1 MTGRGKH
8 VGVRYIFQ
16 GCGSGGSYL
25 WVRDAGDDPLH
36 GLVPGGFPEQGGPS
50 DHKKIDAVA
59 SGLKLVAP
67 PFGGGGGGVNVGGG
81 FVVGGVL
88 RLEEEEYV
96 RVVLLIMYLCEEVVQ
111 SLGTWISKRS
121 W

>member
-25 WVRDAGDDPLH
+25 WVRDTGDDPLH

-50 DHKKIDAVA
+50 DHKKIDSVA
-59 SGLKLVAP
+59 SGLKLVEP
-67 PFGGGGGGVNVGGG
+67 PFGGGDGGVNMGGG
-81 FVVGGVL
+81 FVVGGFL

-111 SLGTWISKRS
+111 SLLMWVSKL
-121 W
+121 

>member
-1 MTGRGKH
+1 MSGIFFKVVVQVVLIFGSETRVMTHRMGW
-8 VGVRYIFQ
+8 
-16 GCGSGGSYL
+16 YL
-25 WVRDAGDDPLH
+25 
-36 GLVPGGFPEQGGPS
+36 GGFPEQGGPS

-59 SGLKLVAP
+59 SGLKLVEP
-67 PFGGGGGGVNVGGG
+67 PFGGGDGGVNMGGG